1 VIGADR
7 TVPYFAATPVSAITA
22 ESVENFIAAKRSP
35 LGSARCGIGLL
46 ERFVSEYLDAEAQ
59 PVGKTY
65 RIGFLSPLGRTPRG
79 QVPASPGTVYLGAFV
94 QGLHD
99 LGYVEN
105 RDFVMEYRWAARHQG
120 RLPEL
125 AADLVRAHV
134 DIIVTVGTPA
144 TMAAKQATQTIPIVF
159 AVLGNPVGERIVAS
173 LARPGGNVTSLTI
186 QIEPLKVYQLLKE
199 AVPTVTRVVF
209 LFEGRPLGNR
219 DWRPPGSLF

>member
-1 VIGADR
+1 M
-7 TVPYFAATPVSAITA
+7 T
-22 ESVENFIAAKRSP
+22 
-35 LGSARCGIGLL
+35 
-46 ERFVSEYLDAEAQ
+46 
-59 PVGKTY
+59 
-65 RIGFLSPLGRTPRG
+65 
-79 QVPASPGTVYLGAFV
+79 
-94 QGLHD
+94 

-105 RDFVMEYRWAARHQG
+105 RDFVMEYRWAAGHQG

-186 QIEPLKVYQLLKE
+186 QIEPLKLYQLLKE

-209 LFEGRPLGNR
+209 LFEGRALGNG